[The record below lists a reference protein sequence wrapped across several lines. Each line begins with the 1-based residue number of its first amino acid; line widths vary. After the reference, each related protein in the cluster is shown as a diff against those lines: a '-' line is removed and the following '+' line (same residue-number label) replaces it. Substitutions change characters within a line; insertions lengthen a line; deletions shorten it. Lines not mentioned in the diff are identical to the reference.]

1 MKRPVLLA
9 VAAALLVAPASAGAQ
24 TPATPP
30 ATPPAPA
37 PAKPKFALEAEKVY
51 RAGHDLLT
59 LQGKRWTLRGAV
71 APAAANEKLQLLVF
85 RDGKQIRKVH
95 AVTAADGTFSRVFKG
110 KRAGRYSVRVVSTGS
125 AALAAKTGPKLTV
138 GVYEP
143 RASDGQS
150 NALVKLLQRSL
161 ARLHYAVPTGGT
173 YDAATGR
180 AVMAFRKVNF
190 MARQYDADRAVIT
203 KALSGKGGFHVRH
216 PEAGRHVEADLS
228 RQVLALINGKN
239 VVAIYHT
246 SSGAPATP
254 TVLGSYRVYMQT
266 PGTNAKGM
274 VDSSYF
280 IRGYAIHGYVD
291 VPAFNASHGCLRIP
305 IPDAARVFSWLHIG
319 DRVIVYP

>member
-1 MKRPVLLA
+1 VKRPVLIA
-9 VAAALLVAPASAGAQ
+9 VAAVLLAAPAAAAAQ
-24 TPATPP
+24 DPVPAPP
-30 ATPPAPA
+30 APPAPA
-37 PAKPKFALEAEKVY
+37 PAQPKFAVEAAKVF
-51 RAGHDLLT
+51 RAGNDLLT
-59 LQGKRWTLRGAV
+59 LKGRRWVLRGAI
-71 APAAANEKLQLLVF
+71 APAAANERLQLLVF

-95 AVTAADGTFSRVFKG
+95 AVTQADGSFSRAFKA
-110 KRAGRYSVRVVSTGS
+110 RRTGRYSVRVVSPGS
-125 AALAAKTGPKLTV
+125 AVIAAKTGPKLTV
-138 GVYEP
+138 GVYDP

-180 AVMAFRKVNF
+180 AVMAFRKVNS
-190 MARQYDADRAVIT
+190 MARRYDADRAVIT

-216 PEAGRHVEADLS
+216 PDAGRHVEADLS
-228 RQVLALINGKN
+228 RQVLALINGQR
-239 VVAIYHT
+239 VVSIYHT

-254 TVLGSYRVYMQT
+254 TVIGSFRVYMQT

>member
-9 VAAALLVAPASAGAQ
+9 VAAALLLAPATAAAQ
-24 TPATPP
+24 DPAPP
-30 ATPPAPA
+30 APPVPA
-37 PAKPKFALEAEKVY
+37 PAKPKFALEADKVY
-51 RAGHDLLT
+51 SAGHDLLT
-59 LQGKRWTLRGAV
+59 LKGKRWVLRGTV
-71 APAAANEKLQLLVF
+71 APAAAGERLQLLVF

-95 AVTAADGTFSRVFKG
+95 AVTAADGSFSRVFKG

-190 MARQYDADRAVIT
+190 MARRYDAR
-203 KALSGKGGFHVRH
+203 
-216 PEAGRHVEADLS
+216 
-228 RQVLALINGKN
+228 
-239 VVAIYHT
+239 
-246 SSGAPATP
+246 
-254 TVLGSYRVYMQT
+254 
-266 PGTNAKGM
+266 
-274 VDSSYF
+274 
-280 IRGYAIHGYVD
+280 
-291 VPAFNASHGCLRIP
+291 
-305 IPDAARVFSWLHIG
+305 
-319 DRVIVYP
+319 